1 MHLTIFLRYLSKILE
16 LFTSK
21 ITSFPTFVWK
31 AHPILSTNKYDIFIT
46 INRHCPKIEM
56 VIGVRW
62 PLDAY
67 FIVPTCSLFAATK
80 CKSCSYILKHISKT
94 SVAYDVIMRQHNG
107 IKLTSVFLST
117 KRRLKRAS
125 KRPPSFFLMIFQKVD
140 LRVAA
145 MLIS

>member
-1 MHLTIFLRYLSKILE
+1 MLRTSSFYLQVRTWKVHIFFCFYVWVRGNSQQNQLEKWLPGHNYTCATIFKNVPILLVVIRIQKRIGCFLRYLSTILE

-31 AHPILSTNKYDIFIT
+31 AHRTLSTNKYDIFIT

-67 FIVPTCSLFAATK
+67 FIVPTCSLFASNK
-80 CKSCSYILKHISKT
+80 
-94 SVAYDVIMRQHNG
+94 M
-107 IKLTSVFLST
+107 
-117 KRRLKRAS
+117 
-125 KRPPSFFLMIFQKVD
+125 
-140 LRVAA
+140 
-145 MLIS
+145 